1 MEDMMDN
8 EKLYYN
14 PKPTKQ
20 RSKFESVF
28 IKYTQEQILL
38 FGFVI
43 LIIIGAIILSLPISS
58 ATGTNQPFIDALFT
72 SASAVSTTGLSV
84 VDKGTF
90 YNLFGQII
98 ILLLIQVGG
107 LGYMVFVVLLIYI
120 IRRNISLQGSF
131 FMKEI
136 LSGDSGITAEN
147 VLKVVKIVIVTT
159 LIIELFGAVLYTVFF
174 YQDFSLSKAIY
185 YGIFHSISAFCTAGF
200 SLFSDSMSQYQFN
213 YGINITTY
221 LITMAGGLGFVVL
234 YDVFSKLKNKN
245 LKFCRLMPYSK
256 LVLVT
261 SAIIIGISSIIIFY
275 SETLLTHYS
284 DSNRF
289 LTTLFQSISASS
301 TTGFNSFDIT
311 SYSITSLFVIIVL
324 MFIGTG
330 SASTGGGVKCSTFSI
345 AVLSII
351 AILKGNKDTN
361 AFGHKVPQHTVK
373 IAFVIIFLG
382 ISLILVDLII
392 LANTETHSLF
402 DLIFEITSAFGTVGL
417 STGITSTLSY
427 AGKAIIIFTMLIG
440 RLGPLTIG
448 MSIAGKQ
455 PKSTFSYGVEQF
467 HVG

>member
-1 MEDMMDN
+1 
-8 EKLYYN
+8 
-14 PKPTKQ
+14 
-20 RSKFESVF
+20 
-28 IKYTQEQILL
+28 
-38 FGFVI
+38 
-43 LIIIGAIILSLPISS
+43 
-58 ATGTNQPFIDALFT
+58 
-72 SASAVSTTGLSV
+72 
-84 VDKGTF
+84 
-90 YNLFGQII
+90 
-98 ILLLIQVGG
+98 
-107 LGYMVFVVLLIYI
+107 
-120 IRRNISLQGSF
+120 
-131 FMKEI
+131 
-136 LSGDSGITAEN
+136 
-147 VLKVVKIVIVTT
+147 
-159 LIIELFGAVLYTVFF
+159 
-174 YQDFSLSKAIY
+174 
-185 YGIFHSISAFCTAGF
+185 
-200 SLFSDSMSQYQFN
+200 
-213 YGINITTY
+213 
-221 LITMAGGLGFVVL
+221 
-234 YDVFSKLKNKN
+234 
-245 LKFCRLMPYSK
+245 
-256 LVLVT
+256 
-261 SAIIIGISSIIIFY
+261 
-275 SETLLTHYS
+275 
-284 DSNRF
+284 
-289 LTTLFQSISASS
+289 
-301 TTGFNSFDIT
+301 
-311 SYSITSLFVIIVL
+311 

>member
-1 MEDMMDN
+1 
-8 EKLYYN
+8 
-14 PKPTKQ
+14 
-20 RSKFESVF
+20 V
-28 IKYTQEQILL
+28 
-38 FGFVI
+38 
-43 LIIIGAIILSLPISS
+43 
-58 ATGTNQPFIDALFT
+58 
-72 SASAVSTTGLSV
+72 
-84 VDKGTF
+84 
-90 YNLFGQII
+90 
-98 ILLLIQVGG
+98 
-107 LGYMVFVVLLIYI
+107 
-120 IRRNISLQGSF
+120 
-131 FMKEI
+131 KEI

-159 LIIELFGAVLYTVFF
+159 LNIELFGAVLYTVFF

-311 SYSITSLFVIIVL
+311 SYSIT
-324 MFIGTG
+324 
-330 SASTGGGVKCSTFSI
+330 
-345 AVLSII
+345 
-351 AILKGNKDTN
+351 
-361 AFGHKVPQHTVK
+361 
-373 IAFVIIFLG
+373 
-382 ISLILVDLII
+382 
-392 LANTETHSLF
+392 
-402 DLIFEITSAFGTVGL
+402 
-417 STGITSTLSY
+417 
-427 AGKAIIIFTMLIG
+427 
-440 RLGPLTIG
+440 
-448 MSIAGKQ
+448 
-455 PKSTFSYGVEQF
+455 
-467 HVG
+467 